1 MNMKKLLTTFLSL
14 FLIVGMLAGCSASV
28 SAAPIPSQT
37 PAQAAAPAGNTHP
50 SSFDD
55 GSAVVTVS
63 GVDELLAAIA
73 PDTSIALAAGTYDLS
88 TASTYGGDT
97 GNPYTR
103 WEPVYDEER
112 GESYELVITGTD
124 HLSLRGAG
132 MDSVTIAAIPRY
144 ANVLH
149 FVGCSGLTVS
159 RLTAGHTEA
168 PGWCAGGVLWLED
181 CSDADVSFCGLFGC
195 GTVGVQAD
203 RCRNV
208 GVRACRI
215 YDCSQYAVCVRAC
228 RDFRVIGCDITD
240 NGDDDGS
247 AFALFAAD
255 TSDGFLVADCRISGN
270 IAQVVL
276 DSTYSRNVRFLS
288 NLVEE
293 NLILSSVFSLEQ
305 YAAVVDGCRFALNMF
320 PETVPFTW
328 HNESGLCTVGPDGGE
343 LSPYEL
349 KTMTYVPYDPD
360 QAPAPADAAAPVDI
374 PAGGEVTVSTADE
387 FLAAIGPDRTIVI
400 DTELLD
406 LSTASDFGVLGGEYY
421 FWRDWY
427 DGPELVIHDVQNL
440 IIRAAGDDPAS
451 CTVAAVPRY
460 ANVLAFLECS
470 GVRVSGLTAGHTDG
484 QGSCT
489 GGVLLFEN
497 CSGIVVD
504 RCRLY
509 GCGILGIEASYC
521 SELKVT
527 DCEIYDCTQGGLRLY
542 ATERAAFTDCDIH
555 DVAGTAVTLTDCADI
570 LWNGIF
576 LPNGWYD
583 LENSVPVP
591 VPAWY

>member
-1 MNMKKLLTTFLSL
+1 MNMKKILTTLLSI

-37 PAQAAAPAGNTHP
+37 PALAAAPAGSTHP

-55 GSAVVTVS
+55 GSAAITVS

-181 CSDADVSFCGLFGC
+181 CSDADISFCGLFGC

-255 TSDGFLVADCRISGN
+255 TSDGFLVADSRISGN

-328 HNESGLCTVGPDGGE
+328 HNESGLCAVGPDGGE

-349 KTMTYVPYDPD
+349 KTMSYVPYDPD
-360 QAPAPADAAAPVDI
+360 QAPVPADAAAPVDI

-555 DVAGTAVTLTDCADI
+555 DVEGTAVTLTDCADI

-583 LENSVPVP
+583 FENSVPVP